1 MKFSFFEE
9 PTAVYE
15 YLKSKK
21 PQAHFDYDEIVHDAH
36 KKAFTVA
43 KMMNL
48 DLLKDTQASLAKA
61 FKDGVGF
68 DEWKKS
74 VKPMLAKKGWLGN
87 IKVKDPKTGEE
98 KGIYV
103 GNRRLRTIF
112 NTNMRTAYAKAR
124 YESQMQSLGEY
135 FRYTA
140 VLDGRTREAH
150 RKLHGKTLPK
160 TDKFWD
166 TNYPPNGWGCR
177 CKVQVLTEAECVAR
191 GIVPLADGSF
201 LPQAAEKD
209 FAYNP
214 GKVEKIDEIFK
225 DKKDAALQSLT
236 SPKAKK
242 ALQGLLA
249 EFEHERNVYVWQKGL
264 DKAVDEIIIKENLKT
279 PIGMFQVGF
288 LGEKL
293 ANLASKILN
302 KSIESGGIVLTKK
315 ELTHASPKRKQ
326 AYQHAFRIEEMRKIV
341 EVLQD
346 EDKAYADLREGKNN
360 IVFIFDDEADETRL
374 NLIPIEVSKAH
385 KKFKVKNYVI
395 TLDKAKKDDIKGM
408 IKSKEL
414 VKIGAGGI

>member
-1 MKFSFFEE
+1 MNFSFFEE

-21 PQAHFDYDEIVHDAH
+21 PEAHFDYDEIVHDAH
-36 KKAFTVA
+36 KKAFTIA
-43 KMMNL
+43 KMTNL
-48 DLLKDTQASLAKA
+48 DLLKDMQSSLTKA
-61 FKDGVGF
+61 FKDGIGF
-68 DEWKKS
+68 NEWKNS
-74 VKPMLAKKGWLGN
+74 VKPMLAKKGWLGS
-87 IKVKDPKTGEE
+87 IKVKDPRTGEE
-98 KGIYV
+98 KEIYV

-214 GKVEKIDEIFK
+214 GKVDKTDKILK
-225 DKKDAALQSLT
+225 GKQDKVLDAVTSSL
-236 SPKAKK
+236 AKK
-242 ALQGLLA
+242 NLKQTL
-249 EFEHERNVYVWQKGL
+249 ENFEHERDIYVWQKSL
-264 DKAVDEIIIKENLKT
+264 DDMVNAVIGGKIIKDKIYQVAQVGELKQSIKKNLKIIDVEPKASSIAVYQNTISHITRDSKPKGKEPNIDEIKAV
-279 PIGMFQVGF
+279 VG
-288 LGEKL
+288 
-293 ANLASKILN
+293 
-302 KSIESGGIVLTKK
+302 
-315 ELTHASPKRKQ
+315 
-326 AYQHAFRIEEMRKIV
+326 
-341 EVLQD
+341 
-346 EDKAYADLREGKNN
+346 
-360 IVFIFDDEADETRL
+360 VFDEAKRVFYDKKDNVLLYFYNSLQNDNMVNYAVIRLDYTLKKFKTDNFIATITR
-374 NLIPIEVSKAH
+374 IPIENYKAILKD
-385 KKFKVKNYVI
+385 KKRY
-395 TLDKAKKDDIKGM
+395 IK
-408 IKSKEL
+408 IK
-414 VKIGAGGI
+414 

>member
-21 PQAHFDYDEIVHDAH
+21 PEAHFDYDEIVHDAH

-48 DLLKDTQASLAKA
+48 DLLKDMQASLAKA
-61 FKDGVGF
+61 FKEGVGF
-68 DEWKKS
+68 DEWKKN

-98 KGIYV
+98 KEIYV

-140 VLDGRTREAH
+140 VLDSRTREAH

-177 CKVQVLTEAECVAR
+177 CKVQVLTEAECIAR

-214 GKVEKIDEIFK
+214 GKVDKTDKILK
-225 DKKDAALQSLT
+225 DKQDKVLDAVMSSL
-236 SPKAKK
+236 AKK
-242 ALQGLLA
+242 NLKQTL
-249 EFEHERNVYVWQKGL
+249 ENFEHERDIYVWQKSL
-264 DKAVDEIIIKENLKT
+264 DDMVNAVIGGKIIKDKIYQVAQVGELKQSIKKNLKIIDVEPKASSIAVYQNTISHITRDSKPKGKEPNIDEIKAVVGVFDEAKRVFYDKKDN
-279 PIGMFQVGF
+279 
-288 LGEKL
+288 
-293 ANLASKILN
+293 
-302 KSIESGGIVLTKK
+302 VL
-315 ELTHASPKRKQ
+315 LYFYNS
-326 AYQHAFRIEEMRKIV
+326 
-341 EVLQD
+341 LQSD
-346 EDKAYADLREGKNN
+346 N
-360 IVFIFDDEADETRL
+360 IVNYAVVRL
-374 NLIPIEVSKAH
+374 DYTL
-385 KKFKVKNYVI
+385 KKI
-395 TLDKAKKDDIKGM
+395 
-408 IKSKEL
+408 
-414 VKIGAGGI
+414 

>member
-21 PQAHFDYDEIVHDAH
+21 PEIHFDYDEIMHDAH

-48 DLLKDTQASLAKA
+48 DLLKDTQASLTKA
-61 FKDGVGF
+61 FKEGVGF

-87 IKVKDPKTGEE
+87 IKAKDPKTGEE
-98 KGIYV
+98 KEIYV

-209 FAYNP
+209 FKYNP
-214 GKVEKIDEIFK
+214 GKVDKTDEILK
-225 DKKDAALQSLT
+225 DKQDKVLDAVTSSLAKKNLKQSLD
-236 SPKAKK
+236 S
-242 ALQGLLA
+242 
-249 EFEHERNVYVWQKGL
+249 FEHERDVYVWQKSL
-264 DKAVDEIIIKENLKT
+264 DDAVDELLVKKNLKA
-279 PIGMFQVGF
+279 PIVAFA
-288 LGEKL
+288 LGKLGKDVIKKSEKL
-293 ANLASKILN
+293 LGVKIETEYIAGDKHGILHIRPERKGQYGQDLRIEEIKKIVKTLADDKTPVSVDTVNKNIVFWFEDEKDASKIN
-302 KSIESGGIVLTKK
+302 
-315 ELTHASPKRKQ
+315 
-326 AYQHAFRIEEMRKIV
+326 KIV
-341 EVLQD
+341 I
-346 EDKAYADLREGKNN
+346 DLNYK
-360 IVFIFDDEADETRL
+360 L
-374 NLIPIEVSKAH
+374 
-385 KKFKVKNYVI
+385 KKFGLTNYMATASKV
-395 TLDKAKKDDIKGM
+395 DKTNEKEAQFIK
-408 IKSKEL
+408 IR
-414 VKIGAGGI
+414 

>member
-1 MKFSFFEE
+1 MNISFFEE

-21 PQAHFDYDEIVHDAH
+21 PEIHFDYDEIMHDAH

-48 DLLKDTQASLAKA
+48 DLLKDTQASLTKA
-61 FKDGVGF
+61 FKEGVGF

-98 KGIYV
+98 KEIYA

-177 CKVQVLTEAECVAR
+177 CRVQVLTEAECVAR

-209 FAYNP
+209 FKYNP
-214 GKVEKIDEIFK
+214 GKVDKTDEILK
-225 DKKDAALQSLT
+225 DKQNKVLDAVTSSLAKKNLKQSLD
-236 SPKAKK
+236 S
-242 ALQGLLA
+242 
-249 EFEHERNVYVWQKGL
+249 FEHERDVYVWQKSL
-264 DKAVDEIIIKENLKT
+264 DDAVDELLIKKNLKA
-279 PIGMFQVGF
+279 PIVAFA
-288 LGEKL
+288 LGKLGKDVIKKSEKL
-293 ANLASKILN
+293 LGVKIETEYIAGDKHGILHVRPERKGQYGQDLRIEEIKKIVKTLADDKTPVSVDTVNKNIVFWFEDEKDASKIN
-302 KSIESGGIVLTKK
+302 
-315 ELTHASPKRKQ
+315 
-326 AYQHAFRIEEMRKIV
+326 KIV
-341 EVLQD
+341 I
-346 EDKAYADLREGKNN
+346 DLNYK
-360 IVFIFDDEADETRL
+360 L
-374 NLIPIEVSKAH
+374 
-385 KKFKVKNYVI
+385 KKFGLTNYMATASKV
-395 TLDKAKKDDIKGM
+395 DKTNEKEAQFIK
-408 IKSKEL
+408 IR
-414 VKIGAGGI
+414 

>member
-21 PQAHFDYDEIVHDAH
+21 PEIHFDYDEIMHDAH

-48 DLLKDTQASLAKA
+48 DLLKDTQASLTKA
-61 FKDGVGF
+61 FKEGVGF
-68 DEWKKS
+68 DEWKKG

-98 KGIYV
+98 KEIYV

-112 NTNMRTAYAKAR
+112 NTNMRTSYAKAR
-124 YESQMQSLGEY
+124 YESQMESLGEY

-140 VLDGRTREAH
+140 VLDGRTRETH

-209 FAYNP
+209 FRYNP
-214 GKVEKIDEIFK
+214 GKIDKTDEILKDKQNKALGVITSTLAKKNLKQTLENFEHERDIYVWQK
-225 DKKDAALQSLT
+225 SLDDAVDELLVKKNLKAPIVAFALGKLGKDVIKKSEKLLGVKIETEYIAGDKHGILHIRPERKGQYGQDLRIEEIKKIVKTLADDKTPVSVDTVNKNIVFWFEDKKDASKINKIVIDLNYKLKKFGLT
-236 SPKAKK
+236 NYMA
-242 ALQGLLA
+242 
-249 EFEHERNVYVWQKGL
+249 
-264 DKAVDEIIIKENLKT
+264 T
-279 PIGMFQVGF
+279 
-288 LGEKL
+288 
-293 ANLASKILN
+293 ASKVDKTN
-302 KSIESGGIVLTKK
+302 EK
-315 ELTHASPKRKQ
+315 EAQ
-326 AYQHAFRIEEMRKIV
+326 FIKI
-341 EVLQD
+341 
-346 EDKAYADLREGKNN
+346 R
-360 IVFIFDDEADETRL
+360 
-374 NLIPIEVSKAH
+374 
-385 KKFKVKNYVI
+385 
-395 TLDKAKKDDIKGM
+395 
-408 IKSKEL
+408 
-414 VKIGAGGI
+414 

>member
-36 KKAFTVA
+36 KKAFTIA
-43 KMMNL
+43 KMTNL
-48 DLLKDTQASLAKA
+48 DLLKDMQSSLTKA
-61 FKDGVGF
+61 FKEGIGF
-68 DEWKKS
+68 DEWKNS

-98 KGIYV
+98 KEIYV
-103 GNRRLRTIF
+103 GNRRLRNIF

-124 YESQMQSLGEY
+124 YESQMESLGEY

-140 VLDGRTREAH
+140 VLDSRTREAH

-209 FAYNP
+209 FRYNP
-214 GKVEKIDEIFK
+214 GKIDKTDEILK
-225 DKKDAALQSLT
+225 DKQNKTLGAIT
-236 SPKAKK
+236 STLAKK
-242 ALQGLLA
+242 NLKQTL
-249 EFEHERNVYVWQKGL
+249 ENFEHERDIYVWQKSL
-264 DKAVDEIIIKENLKT
+264 DDMVNAVIGGKIIKDKIYQVAQVGELKQSIKKNLKIIDVEPKASSIAVYQNTISHITRDSKPKGKEPNIDEIKAV
-279 PIGMFQVGF
+279 VG
-288 LGEKL
+288 
-293 ANLASKILN
+293 
-302 KSIESGGIVLTKK
+302 
-315 ELTHASPKRKQ
+315 
-326 AYQHAFRIEEMRKIV
+326 
-341 EVLQD
+341 
-346 EDKAYADLREGKNN
+346 
-360 IVFIFDDEADETRL
+360 VFDEAKRVFYDKKDNVLLYFYNSLQNDNMVNYAVIRL
-374 NLIPIEVSKAH
+374 DYTL
-385 KKFKVKNYVI
+385 KKFKTDNFIATITRIPVENYKAI
-395 TLDKAKKDDIKGM
+395 LKDKKRYIK
-408 IKSKEL
+408 IK
-414 VKIGAGGI
+414 

>member
-36 KKAFTVA
+36 KKAFTIA
-43 KMMNL
+43 KMTNL
-48 DLLKDTQASLAKA
+48 DLLKDMQSSLTKA
-61 FKDGVGF
+61 FKEGIGF
-68 DEWKKS
+68 DEWKNS

-98 KGIYV
+98 KEIYV

-124 YESQMQSLGEY
+124 YESQMESLGEY

-140 VLDGRTREAH
+140 VLDSRTREAH

-214 GKVEKIDEIFK
+214 GKVDKTDKILK
-225 DKKDAALQSLT
+225 DKQNKALGAIT
-236 SPKAKK
+236 STLAKK
-242 ALQGLLA
+242 NLKQAL
-249 EFEHERNVYVWQKGL
+249 ENFEHERDIYVWQKSL
-264 DKAVDEIIIKENLKT
+264 DDMVNAVIGGKIIKDKIYQVAQVGELKQSIKKNLKIIDVEPKASSIAVYQNTISHITRDSKPKGKEPNIDEIKAV
-279 PIGMFQVGF
+279 VG
-288 LGEKL
+288 
-293 ANLASKILN
+293 
-302 KSIESGGIVLTKK
+302 
-315 ELTHASPKRKQ
+315 
-326 AYQHAFRIEEMRKIV
+326 
-341 EVLQD
+341 
-346 EDKAYADLREGKNN
+346 
-360 IVFIFDDEADETRL
+360 VFDEAKRVFYDKKDNVLLYFYNSLQNDNMVNYAVVRL
-374 NLIPIEVSKAH
+374 DYTL
-385 KKFKVKNYVI
+385 KKFKTDNFIATITRIPVENYKAI
-395 TLDKAKKDDIKGM
+395 LKDKKRYIK
-408 IKSKEL
+408 IK
-414 VKIGAGGI
+414 

>member
-21 PQAHFDYDEIVHDAH
+21 PEAYFDYDEIVYDAH
-36 KKAFTVA
+36 KKAFTIA
-43 KMMNL
+43 KMTNL
-48 DLLKDTQASLAKA
+48 DLLKDMQSSLTKA
-61 FKDGVGF
+61 FKEGVGF
-68 DEWKKS
+68 DEWKNS

-98 KGIYV
+98 KEIYV

-140 VLDGRTREAH
+140 VLDSRTREAH

-209 FAYNP
+209 FRYNP
-214 GKVEKIDEIFK
+214 GKIDKTDEILK
-225 DKKDAALQSLT
+225 DKQNKALGVIT
-236 SPKAKK
+236 SNLAKK
-242 ALQGLLA
+242 NLKQTL
-249 EFEHERNVYVWQKGL
+249 ENFEHERDIYVWQKSL
-264 DKAVDEIIIKENLKT
+264 DDMVNAVVGGKIIKDKIYQVAQVGELKQSIKKNLKIIDVEPKASSIAVYQNTISHITRDSKPKGKEPSIDEIKAV
-279 PIGMFQVGF
+279 VG
-288 LGEKL
+288 
-293 ANLASKILN
+293 
-302 KSIESGGIVLTKK
+302 
-315 ELTHASPKRKQ
+315 
-326 AYQHAFRIEEMRKIV
+326 
-341 EVLQD
+341 
-346 EDKAYADLREGKNN
+346 
-360 IVFIFDDEADETRL
+360 VFDEAKRVFYDKKDNVLLYFYNSLQNDSMVNYSVIRLDYTLKKFKTDNFIATITR
-374 NLIPIEVSKAH
+374 IPIENYKAILKD
-385 KKFKVKNYVI
+385 KKRYI
-395 TLDKAKKDDIKGM
+395 RIK
-408 IKSKEL
+408 
-414 VKIGAGGI
+414 

>member
-1 MKFSFFEE
+1 MKFSFFDE

-21 PQAHFDYDEIVHDAH
+21 PEAHFDYDEIVHDAH

-48 DLLKDTQASLAKA
+48 DLLKDTQASLTKA
-61 FKDGVGF
+61 FKEGIGF
-68 DEWKKS
+68 DEWKNS

-98 KGIYV
+98 KEIYV

-140 VLDGRTREAH
+140 VLDSRTREAH

-177 CKVQVLTEAECVAR
+177 CKVQVLTEAECIAR

-209 FAYNP
+209 FRYNP
-214 GKVEKIDEIFK
+214 GKVDKTDEILK
-225 DKKDAALQSLT
+225 DKQNKALDAIT
-236 SPKAKK
+236 STLAKK
-242 ALQGLLA
+242 NLKQTL
-249 EFEHERNVYVWQKGL
+249 ENFEHERDIYVWQKSL
-264 DKAVDEIIIKENLKT
+264 DDMVGAVIGGKIIKDKIYQVAQVGELKQSIKKNLKIIDVEPKASSIAVYQNTISHITRDSKPKGKEPNIDEIKAV
-279 PIGMFQVGF
+279 VG
-288 LGEKL
+288 
-293 ANLASKILN
+293 
-302 KSIESGGIVLTKK
+302 
-315 ELTHASPKRKQ
+315 
-326 AYQHAFRIEEMRKIV
+326 
-341 EVLQD
+341 
-346 EDKAYADLREGKNN
+346 
-360 IVFIFDDEADETRL
+360 VFDEAKRVFYDKKDNVLLYFYNSLQNDNMVNYAVIRL
-374 NLIPIEVSKAH
+374 DYTL
-385 KKFKVKNYVI
+385 KKFKTDNFIATITRIPVENYKAI
-395 TLDKAKKDDIKGM
+395 LKDKKRYIK
-408 IKSKEL
+408 IK
-414 VKIGAGGI
+414 

>member
-36 KKAFTVA
+36 KKAFTIA
-43 KMMNL
+43 KMTNL
-48 DLLKDTQASLAKA
+48 DLLKDMQSSLTKA
-61 FKDGVGF
+61 FKEGIGF
-68 DEWKKS
+68 DEWKNS

-98 KGIYV
+98 KEIYV

-124 YESQMQSLGEY
+124 YESQMESLGEY

-140 VLDGRTREAH
+140 VLDSRTREAH

-214 GKVEKIDEIFK
+214 GKVDKTDKILK
-225 DKKDAALQSLT
+225 DKQNKALGAIT
-236 SPKAKK
+236 STLAKK
-242 ALQGLLA
+242 NLKQAL
-249 EFEHERNVYVWQKGL
+249 ENFEHERDIYVWQKSL
-264 DKAVDEIIIKENLKT
+264 DDMINAVIGGKIIKDKIYQVAQVGELKQSIKKNLKIIDVEPKASSIAVYQNTISHITRDSKPKGKEPNIDEIKAV
-279 PIGMFQVGF
+279 VG
-288 LGEKL
+288 
-293 ANLASKILN
+293 
-302 KSIESGGIVLTKK
+302 
-315 ELTHASPKRKQ
+315 
-326 AYQHAFRIEEMRKIV
+326 
-341 EVLQD
+341 
-346 EDKAYADLREGKNN
+346 
-360 IVFIFDDEADETRL
+360 VFDEAKRVFYDKKDNVLLYFYNSLQNDNMVNYAVVRL
-374 NLIPIEVSKAH
+374 DYTL
-385 KKFKVKNYVI
+385 KKFKTDNFIATITRIPVENYKAI
-395 TLDKAKKDDIKGM
+395 LKDKKRYIK
-408 IKSKEL
+408 IK
-414 VKIGAGGI
+414 

>member
-21 PQAHFDYDEIVHDAH
+21 PEIHFDYDEIMHDAH

-48 DLLKDTQASLAKA
+48 DLLKDTQASLTKA
-61 FKDGVGF
+61 FKEGVGF

-98 KGIYV
+98 KEIYV

-140 VLDGRTREAH
+140 VLDGRTRGAH

-209 FAYNP
+209 FKYNP
-214 GKVEKIDEIFK
+214 GKIDKTDEILK
-225 DKKDAALQSLT
+225 DKQNKALSVITSSLAKKNLKQSLD
-236 SPKAKK
+236 S
-242 ALQGLLA
+242 
-249 EFEHERNVYVWQKGL
+249 FEHERDVYVWQKSL
-264 DKAVDEIIIKENLKT
+264 DDAVDELLVKKNLKA
-279 PIGMFQVGF
+279 PIVAFA
-288 LGEKL
+288 LGKLGKDVIKKSEKL
-293 ANLASKILN
+293 LGVKIETEYIAGDKHGILHIRPERKGQYGQDLRIEEIKKIVKTLADDKTPVSVDTVNKNIVFWFEDEKDASKIN
-302 KSIESGGIVLTKK
+302 
-315 ELTHASPKRKQ
+315 
-326 AYQHAFRIEEMRKIV
+326 KIV
-341 EVLQD
+341 I
-346 EDKAYADLREGKNN
+346 DLNYK
-360 IVFIFDDEADETRL
+360 L
-374 NLIPIEVSKAH
+374 
-385 KKFKVKNYVI
+385 KKFGLTNYMATASKV
-395 TLDKAKKDDIKGM
+395 DKTNEKEAQFIK
-408 IKSKEL
+408 IR
-414 VKIGAGGI
+414 

>member
-1 MKFSFFEE
+1 MNISFLQE

-15 YLKSKK
+15 YLRSKK
-21 PQAHFDYDEIVHDAH
+21 PEAHFDYDEIVHDAH

-61 FKDGVGF
+61 FKEGIGF
-68 DEWKKS
+68 DEWKNS

-87 IKVKDPKTGEE
+87 IKVKDPKTGKE
-98 KGIYV
+98 KEIYV

-140 VLDGRTREAH
+140 VLDSRTREAH

-201 LPQAAEKD
+201 LPQVAEKD
-209 FAYNP
+209 FRYNP
-214 GKVEKIDEIFK
+214 GKVDKTDEILK
-225 DKKDAALQSLT
+225 DKQNKALGAIT
-236 SPKAKK
+236 STLAKK
-242 ALQGLLA
+242 NLKQTL
-249 EFEHERNVYVWQKGL
+249 ENFEHERDIYVWQKSL
-264 DKAVDEIIIKENLKT
+264 DDMVGAVVGGKIIKDKIYQVAQVGELKQSIKKNLKIIDVEPKASSIAVYQNTISHITRDSKPKGKEPNIDEIKAV
-279 PIGMFQVGF
+279 VG
-288 LGEKL
+288 
-293 ANLASKILN
+293 
-302 KSIESGGIVLTKK
+302 
-315 ELTHASPKRKQ
+315 
-326 AYQHAFRIEEMRKIV
+326 
-341 EVLQD
+341 
-346 EDKAYADLREGKNN
+346 
-360 IVFIFDDEADETRL
+360 VFDEAKRVFYDKKDNVLLYFYNSLQNDNMVNYAVIRL
-374 NLIPIEVSKAH
+374 DYTL
-385 KKFKVKNYVI
+385 KKFKTDNFIATITRIPVENYKAI
-395 TLDKAKKDDIKGM
+395 LKDKKRYIRIK
-408 IKSKEL
+408 
-414 VKIGAGGI
+414 

>member
-36 KKAFTVA
+36 KKAFTIA
-43 KMMNL
+43 KMTNL
-48 DLLKDTQASLAKA
+48 DLLKDMQSSLTKA
-61 FKDGVGF
+61 FKDGIGF
-68 DEWKKS
+68 NEWKNS

-98 KGIYV
+98 KEIYV

-140 VLDGRTREAH
+140 VLDSRTREAH

-214 GKVEKIDEIFK
+214 GKVDKTDKILK
-225 DKKDAALQSLT
+225 GKQDKVLDAVTSSL
-236 SPKAKK
+236 AKK
-242 ALQGLLA
+242 NLKQTL
-249 EFEHERNVYVWQKGL
+249 ENFEHERDIYVWQKSL
-264 DKAVDEIIIKENLKT
+264 DDMVSAVVGGKIIKDKIYQVAQVGELKQSIKKNLKIIDVEPKASSIAVYQNTISHITRDSKPKGKEPNINEIKAV
-279 PIGMFQVGF
+279 VG
-288 LGEKL
+288 
-293 ANLASKILN
+293 
-302 KSIESGGIVLTKK
+302 
-315 ELTHASPKRKQ
+315 
-326 AYQHAFRIEEMRKIV
+326 
-341 EVLQD
+341 
-346 EDKAYADLREGKNN
+346 
-360 IVFIFDDEADETRL
+360 VFDEAKRVFYDKKDNVLLYFYNSLQNDNMVNYAVIRL
-374 NLIPIEVSKAH
+374 DYTL
-385 KKFKVKNYVI
+385 KKFKTDNFIATITRIPVENYKAI
-395 TLDKAKKDDIKGM
+395 LKDKKRYIK
-408 IKSKEL
+408 IK
-414 VKIGAGGI
+414 

>member
-21 PQAHFDYDEIVHDAH
+21 PEAHFDYDEIVHDAH
-36 KKAFTVA
+36 KKAFTIA
-43 KMMNL
+43 KMTNL
-48 DLLKDTQASLAKA
+48 DLLKDMQSSLTKA
-61 FKDGVGF
+61 FKDGIGF
-68 DEWKKS
+68 DEWQNS

-98 KGIYV
+98 KEIYV

-214 GKVEKIDEIFK
+214 GKVDKTDKILK
-225 DKKDAALQSLT
+225 GKQDKVLDAVTSSL
-236 SPKAKK
+236 AKK
-242 ALQGLLA
+242 NLKQTL
-249 EFEHERNVYVWQKGL
+249 ENFEHERDIYVWQKSL
-264 DKAVDEIIIKENLKT
+264 DDMVNAVIGGKIIKDKIYQVAQVGELKQSIKKNLKIIDVEPKASSIAVYQNTISHITRDSKPKGKEPNIDEIKAV
-279 PIGMFQVGF
+279 VG
-288 LGEKL
+288 
-293 ANLASKILN
+293 
-302 KSIESGGIVLTKK
+302 
-315 ELTHASPKRKQ
+315 
-326 AYQHAFRIEEMRKIV
+326 
-341 EVLQD
+341 
-346 EDKAYADLREGKNN
+346 
-360 IVFIFDDEADETRL
+360 VFDEAKRVFYDKKDNVLLYFYNSLQNDNMVNYAVIRL
-374 NLIPIEVSKAH
+374 DYTL
-385 KKFKVKNYVI
+385 KKFKTDNFIATITRIPVENYKAI
-395 TLDKAKKDDIKGM
+395 LKDKKRYIK
-408 IKSKEL
+408 IK
-414 VKIGAGGI
+414 

>member
-21 PQAHFDYDEIVHDAH
+21 PEAHFDYDEIVHDAH

-48 DLLKDTQASLAKA
+48 DLLKDMQASLAKA
-61 FKDGVGF
+61 FKEGVGF
-68 DEWKKS
+68 DEWKKN

-98 KGIYV
+98 KEIYV

-140 VLDGRTREAH
+140 VLDSRTREAH

-177 CKVQVLTEAECVAR
+177 CKVQVLTEAECIVR

-214 GKVEKIDEIFK
+214 GKVDKTDKILK
-225 DKKDAALQSLT
+225 DKQDKVLDAVMSSL
-236 SPKAKK
+236 AKK
-242 ALQGLLA
+242 NLKQTL
-249 EFEHERNVYVWQKGL
+249 ENFEHERDIYVWQKSL
-264 DKAVDEIIIKENLKT
+264 DDMVNAVIGGKIIKDKIYQVAQVGELKQSIKKNLKIIDVEPKASSIAVYQNTISHITRDSKPKGKEPNIDEIKAV
-279 PIGMFQVGF
+279 VG
-288 LGEKL
+288 
-293 ANLASKILN
+293 
-302 KSIESGGIVLTKK
+302 
-315 ELTHASPKRKQ
+315 
-326 AYQHAFRIEEMRKIV
+326 
-341 EVLQD
+341 
-346 EDKAYADLREGKNN
+346 
-360 IVFIFDDEADETRL
+360 VFDEAKRVFYDKKDNVLIYFYNSLQNDNMVNYAVIRL
-374 NLIPIEVSKAH
+374 DYTL
-385 KKFKVKNYVI
+385 KKFKTDNFIATITRIPVENYKAI
-395 TLDKAKKDDIKGM
+395 LKDKKRYIK
-408 IKSKEL
+408 IK
-414 VKIGAGGI
+414 

>member
-21 PQAHFDYDEIVHDAH
+21 PEIHFDYDEIMHDAH

-48 DLLKDTQASLAKA
+48 DLLKDTQASLTKA
-61 FKDGVGF
+61 FKEGVGF

-98 KGIYV
+98 KEIYV

-124 YESQMQSLGEY
+124 YESQMQSLGKY

-209 FAYNP
+209 FRYNP
-214 GKVEKIDEIFK
+214 GKIDKTDEILK
-225 DKKDAALQSLT
+225 DKQNKALGAITSSLAKKNLKQSLD
-236 SPKAKK
+236 S
-242 ALQGLLA
+242 
-249 EFEHERNVYVWQKGL
+249 FEHERDVYVWQKSL
-264 DKAVDEIIIKENLKT
+264 DDAVDELLVKKNLKA
-279 PIGMFQVGF
+279 PIVAFA
-288 LGEKL
+288 LGKLGKDVIKKSEKL
-293 ANLASKILN
+293 LGVKIETEYIAGDKHGILHIRPERKGQYGQDLRIEEIKKIVKILADDKTPVSVDTVNKNIVFWFEDEKDASKIN
-302 KSIESGGIVLTKK
+302 
-315 ELTHASPKRKQ
+315 
-326 AYQHAFRIEEMRKIV
+326 KIV
-341 EVLQD
+341 I
-346 EDKAYADLREGKNN
+346 DLNYK
-360 IVFIFDDEADETRL
+360 L
-374 NLIPIEVSKAH
+374 
-385 KKFKVKNYVI
+385 KKFGLTNYMATASKV
-395 TLDKAKKDDIKGM
+395 DKTNEKEAQFIK
-408 IKSKEL
+408 IR
-414 VKIGAGGI
+414 

>member
-21 PQAHFDYDEIVHDAH
+21 PEIHFDYDEIMHDAH
-36 KKAFTVA
+36 KKAFTIA
-43 KMMNL
+43 KMTNL
-48 DLLKDTQASLAKA
+48 DLLKDMQSSLTKA
-61 FKDGVGF
+61 FKDGIGF

-98 KGIYV
+98 KEIYV

-209 FAYNP
+209 FKYNP
-214 GKVEKIDEIFK
+214 GKVDKTDEILK
-225 DKKDAALQSLT
+225 DKQDKVLDAVTSSLAKKNLKQSLD
-236 SPKAKK
+236 S
-242 ALQGLLA
+242 
-249 EFEHERNVYVWQKGL
+249 FEHERDVYVWQKSL
-264 DKAVDEIIIKENLKT
+264 DDAVDELLVKKNLKA
-279 PIGMFQVGF
+279 PIVAFA
-288 LGEKL
+288 LGKLGKDVIKKSEKL
-293 ANLASKILN
+293 LGIKIETEHIAGD
-302 KSIESGGIVLTKK
+302 KHGILHTSDLSAKGN
-315 ELTHASPKRKQ
+315 TG
-326 AYQHAFRIEEMRKIV
+326 KIC
-341 EVLQD
+341 E
-346 EDKAYADLREGKNN
+346 
-360 IVFIFDDEADETRL
+360 
-374 NLIPIEVSKAH
+374 
-385 KKFKVKNYVI
+385 
-395 TLDKAKKDDIKGM
+395 
-408 IKSKEL
+408 
-414 VKIGAGGI
+414 

>member
-21 PQAHFDYDEIVHDAH
+21 PEAHFDYDEIVHDAH
-36 KKAFTVA
+36 KKAFTIA
-43 KMMNL
+43 KMTNL
-48 DLLKDTQASLAKA
+48 DLLKDMQSSLTKA
-61 FKDGVGF
+61 FKDGIGF
-68 DEWKKS
+68 DEWKNS

-98 KGIYV
+98 KEIYV

-140 VLDGRTREAH
+140 VLDSRTREAH

-177 CKVQVLTEAECVAR
+177 CKVQVLTEAECIAR

-209 FAYNP
+209 FRYNP
-214 GKVEKIDEIFK
+214 GKVDKTDEILK
-225 DKKDAALQSLT
+225 DKQNKALGAIT
-236 SPKAKK
+236 SSTAKK
-242 ALQGLLA
+242 NLKQTL
-249 EFEHERNVYVWQKGL
+249 ENFEHERDIYVWQKSL
-264 DKAVDEIIIKENLKT
+264 DDMVNAVIGGKIIKDKIYQVAQVGELKQSIKKNLKIIDIELKASSIAVYQNTISHITRDSKPKGKEPNIDEIKAV
-279 PIGMFQVGF
+279 VG
-288 LGEKL
+288 
-293 ANLASKILN
+293 
-302 KSIESGGIVLTKK
+302 
-315 ELTHASPKRKQ
+315 
-326 AYQHAFRIEEMRKIV
+326 
-341 EVLQD
+341 
-346 EDKAYADLREGKNN
+346 
-360 IVFIFDDEADETRL
+360 VFDEAKRVFYDKKDNVLLYFYNSLQNDNMVNYAVVRL
-374 NLIPIEVSKAH
+374 DYTL
-385 KKFKVKNYVI
+385 KKFKTDNFIATITRIPVENYKAI
-395 TLDKAKKDDIKGM
+395 LKDKKRYIRIK
-408 IKSKEL
+408 
-414 VKIGAGGI
+414 

>member
-21 PQAHFDYDEIVHDAH
+21 PEIHFDYDEIMHDAH
-36 KKAFTVA
+36 KKAFTVT

-48 DLLKDTQASLAKA
+48 DLLKDTQALLTKA
-61 FKDGVGF
+61 FKEGVGF

-74 VKPMLAKKGWLGN
+74 VKPMLAKKCWLGN

-98 KGIYV
+98 KEIYV

-160 TDKFWD
+160 KDKFWD

-209 FAYNP
+209 FKYNP
-214 GKVEKIDEIFK
+214 GKVDKTDEILK
-225 DKKDAALQSLT
+225 DKQDKVLDAVTSSLAKKNLKQSLD
-236 SPKAKK
+236 S
-242 ALQGLLA
+242 
-249 EFEHERNVYVWQKGL
+249 FEHERDVYVWQKSL
-264 DKAVDEIIIKENLKT
+264 DDAVDELLVKKNLKA
-279 PIGMFQVGF
+279 PIVAFA
-288 LGEKL
+288 LGKLGKDVIKKSEKL
-293 ANLASKILN
+293 LGVKIETEYIVGDKHGILHVRPERKGQYGQDLRIEEIKKIVKTLADDKTPVSVDTVNKNIVFWFEDEKDASKIN
-302 KSIESGGIVLTKK
+302 
-315 ELTHASPKRKQ
+315 
-326 AYQHAFRIEEMRKIV
+326 KIV
-341 EVLQD
+341 I
-346 EDKAYADLREGKNN
+346 DLNYK
-360 IVFIFDDEADETRL
+360 L
-374 NLIPIEVSKAH
+374 
-385 KKFKVKNYVI
+385 KKFGLTNYMATASKV
-395 TLDKAKKDDIKGM
+395 DKTNEKEAQFIK
-408 IKSKEL
+408 IR
-414 VKIGAGGI
+414 

>member
-21 PQAHFDYDEIVHDAH
+21 PEIHFDYDEIMHDAH

-61 FKDGVGF
+61 FKEGVGF

-98 KGIYV
+98 KEIYV

-209 FAYNP
+209 FKYNP
-214 GKVEKIDEIFK
+214 GKVDKTDEILK
-225 DKKDAALQSLT
+225 DKQDKVLDAVTSSLAKKNLKQSLD
-236 SPKAKK
+236 S
-242 ALQGLLA
+242 
-249 EFEHERNVYVWQKGL
+249 FEHERDVYVWQKSL
-264 DKAVDEIIIKENLKT
+264 DDAVDKLLVKNNLKA
-279 PIGMFQVGF
+279 PIVAFA
-288 LGEKL
+288 LGKLGKDVIKKSEKL
-293 ANLASKILN
+293 LGVKIETEYIAGD
-302 KSIESGGIVLTKK
+302 KHGILHIRP
-315 ELTHASPKRKQ
+315 ERKRQ
-326 AYQHAFRIEEMRKIV
+326 YGQDLRIEEIKKIV
-341 EVLQD
+341 KILAD
-346 EDKAYADLREGKNN
+346 DKTPVSVDTVNKN
-360 IVFIFDDEADETRL
+360 IVFWFEDEKDASKMNKIVIDL
-374 NLIPIEVSKAH
+374 NYKL
-385 KKFKVKNYVI
+385 KKFGLTNYMATASKV
-395 TLDKAKKDDIKGM
+395 DKTNKKEAQFIK
-408 IKSKEL
+408 IR
-414 VKIGAGGI
+414 

>member
-1 MKFSFFEE
+1 MKFSFFDE

-15 YLKSKK
+15 YFKSKK

-61 FKDGVGF
+61 FKEGVGF
-68 DEWKKS
+68 DEWKNS

-98 KGIYV
+98 KEIYV
-103 GNRRLRTIF
+103 GNRRLRNIF

-124 YESQMQSLGEY
+124 YESQMESLGEY

-140 VLDGRTREAH
+140 VLDSRTREAH

-177 CKVQVLTEAECVAR
+177 CKVQVLTEAECIAR

-209 FAYNP
+209 FGYNP
-214 GKVEKIDEIFK
+214 GKVDKTDEILK
-225 DKKDAALQSLT
+225 DKQNKALGAITSSL
-236 SPKAKK
+236 AKK
-242 ALQGLLA
+242 NLKQTL
-249 EFEHERNVYVWQKGL
+249 ENFEHERDIYVWQKSL
-264 DKAVDEIIIKENLKT
+264 DDMVNAVIGGKVIKDKIYQVAQVGELKQSIKKNLKIIDIDPKASSIAVYQNTISHITRDSKPKGKEPNIDEIKAV
-279 PIGMFQVGF
+279 VG
-288 LGEKL
+288 
-293 ANLASKILN
+293 
-302 KSIESGGIVLTKK
+302 
-315 ELTHASPKRKQ
+315 
-326 AYQHAFRIEEMRKIV
+326 
-341 EVLQD
+341 
-346 EDKAYADLREGKNN
+346 
-360 IVFIFDDEADETRL
+360 VFDEAKRVFYDKKDNVLLYFYNSLQSDNMVNYAVVRL
-374 NLIPIEVSKAH
+374 DYTL
-385 KKFKVKNYVI
+385 KKFKTDNFIATITRIPVENYKAI
-395 TLDKAKKDDIKGM
+395 LKDKKRYIRIK
-408 IKSKEL
+408 
-414 VKIGAGGI
+414 

>member
-21 PQAHFDYDEIVHDAH
+21 PEIHFDYDEIMHDAH

-61 FKDGVGF
+61 FKEGVGF

-98 KGIYV
+98 KEIYV

-140 VLDGRTREAH
+140 VLDGRTRETH

-209 FAYNP
+209 FKYNP
-214 GKVEKIDEIFK
+214 GKVDKTDEILK
-225 DKKDAALQSLT
+225 DKQDKVLDVVTSSLAKKNLKQSLD
-236 SPKAKK
+236 S
-242 ALQGLLA
+242 
-249 EFEHERNVYVWQKGL
+249 FEHERDVYVWQKSL
-264 DKAVDEIIIKENLKT
+264 DDAVDELLVKKNLKA
-279 PIGMFQVGF
+279 PIVAFA
-288 LGEKL
+288 LGKLGKDVIKKSEKL
-293 ANLASKILN
+293 LGVKIETEYIAGDKHGILHIRPERKGQYGQDLRIEEIKKIVKILADDKTPVSVDTVNKNIVFWFEDEKDASKIN
-302 KSIESGGIVLTKK
+302 
-315 ELTHASPKRKQ
+315 
-326 AYQHAFRIEEMRKIV
+326 KIV
-341 EVLQD
+341 I
-346 EDKAYADLREGKNN
+346 DLNYK
-360 IVFIFDDEADETRL
+360 L
-374 NLIPIEVSKAH
+374 
-385 KKFKVKNYVI
+385 KKFGLTNYMATASKV
-395 TLDKAKKDDIKGM
+395 DKTNEKEAQFIK
-408 IKSKEL
+408 IR
-414 VKIGAGGI
+414 

>member
-61 FKDGVGF
+61 FKKGVGF
-68 DEWKKS
+68 DEWKNS

-98 KGIYV
+98 KEIYV
-103 GNRRLRTIF
+103 GNRRLRNIF

-124 YESQMQSLGEY
+124 YESQMESLGEY

-140 VLDGRTREAH
+140 VLDSRTREAH

-177 CKVQVLTEAECVAR
+177 CKVQVLTEAECIAR

-209 FAYNP
+209 FGYNP
-214 GKVEKIDEIFK
+214 GKVDKTDEILK
-225 DKKDAALQSLT
+225 DKQNKALGAIT
-236 SPKAKK
+236 SSIAKK
-242 ALQGLLA
+242 NLKQTL
-249 EFEHERNVYVWQKGL
+249 ENFEHERDIYVWQKSL
-264 DKAVDEIIIKENLKT
+264 DDMVNAVIGGKIIKDKIYQVAQVGELKANVKKALNALNIAPKAQSIAVYQNTISHITRDSKPKGKEPNIDEIKAV
-279 PIGMFQVGF
+279 VG
-288 LGEKL
+288 
-293 ANLASKILN
+293 
-302 KSIESGGIVLTKK
+302 
-315 ELTHASPKRKQ
+315 
-326 AYQHAFRIEEMRKIV
+326 
-341 EVLQD
+341 
-346 EDKAYADLREGKNN
+346 
-360 IVFIFDDEADETRL
+360 VFDEAKRVFYDKKDNVLLYFYNSLQNDHMINYAVIRL
-374 NLIPIEVSKAH
+374 DYTL
-385 KKFKVKNYVI
+385 KKFKTDNFIATITRIPVENYKAI
-395 TLDKAKKDDIKGM
+395 LKDKKRYIRIK
-408 IKSKEL
+408 
-414 VKIGAGGI
+414 

>member
-21 PQAHFDYDEIVHDAH
+21 PEIHFDYDEIMHDAH

-68 DEWKKS
+68 GEWKKS

-98 KGIYV
+98 KEIYV

-124 YESQMQSLGEY
+124 YESQMQSLGKY

-209 FAYNP
+209 FRYNP
-214 GKVEKIDEIFK
+214 GKIDKTDEILK
-225 DKKDAALQSLT
+225 DKQNKALGAITSSLAKKNLKQSLD
-236 SPKAKK
+236 S
-242 ALQGLLA
+242 
-249 EFEHERNVYVWQKGL
+249 FEHERDVYVWQKSL
-264 DKAVDEIIIKENLKT
+264 DDAVDELLVKKNLKA
-279 PIGMFQVGF
+279 PIVAFA
-288 LGEKL
+288 LGKLGKDVIKKSEKL
-293 ANLASKILN
+293 LGVKIETEYIAGDKHGILHIRPERKGQYGQDLRIEEIKKIVKILADDKTPVSVDTVNKNIVFWFEDEKDASKIN
-302 KSIESGGIVLTKK
+302 
-315 ELTHASPKRKQ
+315 
-326 AYQHAFRIEEMRKIV
+326 KIV
-341 EVLQD
+341 I
-346 EDKAYADLREGKNN
+346 DLNYK
-360 IVFIFDDEADETRL
+360 L
-374 NLIPIEVSKAH
+374 
-385 KKFKVKNYVI
+385 KKFGLTNYMATASKV
-395 TLDKAKKDDIKGM
+395 DKTNEKEAQFIK
-408 IKSKEL
+408 IR
-414 VKIGAGGI
+414 

>member
-1 MKFSFFEE
+1 MNFSFFEE

-21 PQAHFDYDEIVHDAH
+21 PETHFDYDEIVHDAH

-48 DLLKDTQASLAKA
+48 DLLKDTQASLTKA
-61 FKDGVGF
+61 FKEGVGF
-68 DEWKKS
+68 DEWKKG

-98 KGIYV
+98 KEIYV

-124 YESQMQSLGEY
+124 YENQMQSLGEY

-140 VLDGRTREAH
+140 VLDNRTREAH

-209 FAYNP
+209 FRYNP
-214 GKVEKIDEIFK
+214 GKIDKTDEILK
-225 DKKDAALQSLT
+225 DKQNKALGVIT
-236 SPKAKK
+236 SNLAKK
-242 ALQGLLA
+242 NLKQTL
-249 EFEHERNVYVWQKGL
+249 ENFEHERDIYVWQKSL
-264 DKAVDEIIIKENLKT
+264 DDMVNAVIGGKIIKDKIYQVAQVGELKQSIKKNLKIIDVEPKASSIAVYQNTISHITRDSKPKGKEPNIDEIKAV
-279 PIGMFQVGF
+279 VG
-288 LGEKL
+288 
-293 ANLASKILN
+293 
-302 KSIESGGIVLTKK
+302 
-315 ELTHASPKRKQ
+315 
-326 AYQHAFRIEEMRKIV
+326 
-341 EVLQD
+341 
-346 EDKAYADLREGKNN
+346 
-360 IVFIFDDEADETRL
+360 VFDEAKRVFYDIRDNVLLYFYNSLQNDNMVNYAVIRL
-374 NLIPIEVSKAH
+374 DYTL
-385 KKFKVKNYVI
+385 KKFKTDNFIATITRIPVENYKAI
-395 TLDKAKKDDIKGM
+395 LKDKKRYIRIK
-408 IKSKEL
+408 
-414 VKIGAGGI
+414 

>member
-1 MKFSFFEE
+1 MKFSFFDE

-61 FKDGVGF
+61 FKEGVGF
-68 DEWKKS
+68 DEWKNS

-98 KGIYV
+98 KEIYV
-103 GNRRLRTIF
+103 GNRRLRNIF

-124 YESQMQSLGEY
+124 YESQMESLGEY

-140 VLDGRTREAH
+140 VLDSRTREAH

-177 CKVQVLTEAECVAR
+177 CKVQVLTEAECIAR

-209 FAYNP
+209 FRYNP
-214 GKVEKIDEIFK
+214 GKVDKTDEILK
-225 DKKDAALQSLT
+225 DKQNKALGAIT
-236 SPKAKK
+236 SSIAKK
-242 ALQGLLA
+242 NLKQTL
-249 EFEHERNVYVWQKGL
+249 ENFEHERDIYVWQKSL
-264 DKAVDEIIIKENLKT
+264 DDMVGAVVGGKIIKDKIYQVAQVGELKQSIKKNLKIIDVEPKASSIAVYQNTISHITRDSKPKGKEPNIDEIKAV
-279 PIGMFQVGF
+279 VG
-288 LGEKL
+288 
-293 ANLASKILN
+293 
-302 KSIESGGIVLTKK
+302 
-315 ELTHASPKRKQ
+315 
-326 AYQHAFRIEEMRKIV
+326 
-341 EVLQD
+341 
-346 EDKAYADLREGKNN
+346 
-360 IVFIFDDEADETRL
+360 VFDEAKRVFYDKRDNVLLYFYNSLQNDNMVNYAVIRL
-374 NLIPIEVSKAH
+374 DYTL
-385 KKFKVKNYVI
+385 KKFKTDNFIATITRIPVENYKAI
-395 TLDKAKKDDIKGM
+395 LKDKKRYIRIK
-408 IKSKEL
+408 
-414 VKIGAGGI
+414 

>member
-21 PQAHFDYDEIVHDAH
+21 PEIHFDYDEIMHDAH

-61 FKDGVGF
+61 FKEGVGF

-98 KGIYV
+98 KEIYV

-209 FAYNP
+209 FKYNP
-214 GKVEKIDEIFK
+214 GKVDKTDEILK
-225 DKKDAALQSLT
+225 DKQDKVLDAVTSSLAKKNLKQSLD
-236 SPKAKK
+236 S
-242 ALQGLLA
+242 
-249 EFEHERNVYVWQKGL
+249 FEHERDVYVWQKSL
-264 DKAVDEIIIKENLKT
+264 DDAVDELLVKNNLKA
-279 PIGMFQVGF
+279 PIVAFA
-288 LGEKL
+288 LGKLGKDVIKKSEKL
-293 ANLASKILN
+293 LGVKIETEYIAGDKHGILHIRPERKGQYGQDLRIEEIKKIVKTLADDKTPVSVDTVNKNIVFWFEDEKDASKIN
-302 KSIESGGIVLTKK
+302 
-315 ELTHASPKRKQ
+315 
-326 AYQHAFRIEEMRKIV
+326 KIV
-341 EVLQD
+341 I
-346 EDKAYADLREGKNN
+346 DLNYK
-360 IVFIFDDEADETRL
+360 L
-374 NLIPIEVSKAH
+374 
-385 KKFKVKNYVI
+385 KKFGLTNYMATASKV
-395 TLDKAKKDDIKGM
+395 DKTNEKEAQFIK
-408 IKSKEL
+408 IR
-414 VKIGAGGI
+414 

>member
-21 PQAHFDYDEIVHDAH
+21 PEIHFDYDEIMHDAH

-48 DLLKDTQASLAKA
+48 DLLKDTQASLTKA
-61 FKDGVGF
+61 FKEGVGF

-98 KGIYV
+98 KEIYV

-112 NTNMRTAYAKAR
+112 NTNMRTSYAKAR

-140 VLDGRTREAH
+140 VLDSRTREAH

-191 GIVPLADGSF
+191 GIVPLTDGSF

-209 FAYNP
+209 FRYNP
-214 GKVEKIDEIFK
+214 GKVDKTNEILK
-225 DKKDAALQSLT
+225 DKQNKALDAITSTLAKKNLKQSLD
-236 SPKAKK
+236 S
-242 ALQGLLA
+242 
-249 EFEHERNVYVWQKGL
+249 FEHERDIYVWQKSL
-264 DKAVDEIIIKENLKT
+264 DDMVGVVVGGKIIKDKIYQVAQVGELKQSIKKNLKIIDIEPKASSIAVYQNTISHITRDSKPKGKEPNIDEIKAV
-279 PIGMFQVGF
+279 VG
-288 LGEKL
+288 
-293 ANLASKILN
+293 
-302 KSIESGGIVLTKK
+302 
-315 ELTHASPKRKQ
+315 
-326 AYQHAFRIEEMRKIV
+326 
-341 EVLQD
+341 
-346 EDKAYADLREGKNN
+346 
-360 IVFIFDDEADETRL
+360 VFDEAKRVFYDKKDNVLLYFYNSLQNDNMVNYAVIRL
-374 NLIPIEVSKAH
+374 DYTL
-385 KKFKVKNYVI
+385 KKFKTDNFIATITRIPVENYKAI
-395 TLDKAKKDDIKGM
+395 LKDKKRYIRIK
-408 IKSKEL
+408 
-414 VKIGAGGI
+414 

>member
-21 PQAHFDYDEIVHDAH
+21 PEAHFDYDEIVHDAH

-48 DLLKDTQASLAKA
+48 DLLKDMQASLAKA
-61 FKDGVGF
+61 FKEGVGF
-68 DEWKKS
+68 DEWKKN

-98 KGIYV
+98 KEIYV

-140 VLDGRTREAH
+140 VLDSRTREAH

-166 TNYPPNGWGCR
+166 TNYPPKGWGCR
-177 CKVQVLTEAECVAR
+177 CKVQVLTEAECIAR

-214 GKVEKIDEIFK
+214 GKVDKTDKILK
-225 DKKDAALQSLT
+225 DKQDKVLDAVMSSL
-236 SPKAKK
+236 AKK
-242 ALQGLLA
+242 NLKQTL
-249 EFEHERNVYVWQKGL
+249 ENFEHERDIYVWQKSL
-264 DKAVDEIIIKENLKT
+264 DDMVNAVIGGKIIKDKIYQVAQVGELKQSIKKNLKIIDVEPKASSIAVYQNTISHITRDSKPKGKEPNIDEIKAV
-279 PIGMFQVGF
+279 VG
-288 LGEKL
+288 
-293 ANLASKILN
+293 
-302 KSIESGGIVLTKK
+302 
-315 ELTHASPKRKQ
+315 
-326 AYQHAFRIEEMRKIV
+326 
-341 EVLQD
+341 
-346 EDKAYADLREGKNN
+346 
-360 IVFIFDDEADETRL
+360 VFDEAKRVFYDKKDNVLIYFYNSLQNDNMVNYAVIRL
-374 NLIPIEVSKAH
+374 DYTL
-385 KKFKVKNYVI
+385 KKFKTDNFIATITRIPVENYKAI
-395 TLDKAKKDDIKGM
+395 LKDKKRYIRIK
-408 IKSKEL
+408 
-414 VKIGAGGI
+414 

>member
-21 PQAHFDYDEIVHDAH
+21 PEIHFDYDEIMHDAH

-48 DLLKDTQASLAKA
+48 DLLKDTQASLTKA
-61 FKDGVGF
+61 FKEGVGF

-98 KGIYV
+98 KEIYV

-209 FAYNP
+209 FRYNP
-214 GKVEKIDEIFK
+214 GKVDKTDEILK
-225 DKKDAALQSLT
+225 DKQNKALGAITSSLAKKNLKQSLD
-236 SPKAKK
+236 S
-242 ALQGLLA
+242 
-249 EFEHERNVYVWQKGL
+249 FEHERDVYVWQKSL
-264 DKAVDEIIIKENLKT
+264 DDAVDELLVKKNLKA
-279 PIGMFQVGF
+279 PIVAFA
-288 LGEKL
+288 LGKLGKDVIKKSEKL
-293 ANLASKILN
+293 LGVKIETEYIAGDKHGILHIRPERKGQYGQDLRIEEIKKIVKILADDKTPVSVDTVNKNIVFWFEDEKDASKIN
-302 KSIESGGIVLTKK
+302 
-315 ELTHASPKRKQ
+315 
-326 AYQHAFRIEEMRKIV
+326 KIV
-341 EVLQD
+341 I
-346 EDKAYADLREGKNN
+346 DLNYK
-360 IVFIFDDEADETRL
+360 L
-374 NLIPIEVSKAH
+374 
-385 KKFKVKNYVI
+385 KKFGLTNYMATASKV
-395 TLDKAKKDDIKGM
+395 DKTNEKEAQFIK
-408 IKSKEL
+408 IR
-414 VKIGAGGI
+414 